1 MYRKDF
7 LDTNIVITLHNHFEF
22 RCTLLPFIFILFYE
36 NQYLL
41 SRTRFDFC
49 CDQQMLLI
57 ALHKIL
63 EIPLLEIIPRI
74 YFLLYDCVRR
84 NIEENKKKRR
94 KKKK

>member
-1 MYRKDF
+1 MHRKDF

-63 EIPLLEIIPRI
+63 R
-74 YFLLYDCVRR
+74 
-84 NIEENKKKRR
+84 
-94 KKKK
+94 